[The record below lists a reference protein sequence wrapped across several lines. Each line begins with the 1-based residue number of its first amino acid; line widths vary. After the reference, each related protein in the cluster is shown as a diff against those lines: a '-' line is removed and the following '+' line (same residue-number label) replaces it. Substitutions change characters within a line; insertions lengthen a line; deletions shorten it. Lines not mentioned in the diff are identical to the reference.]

1 MRRIIETTLDTI
13 LARQRRPIYRPRALS
28 RVPELPIGFV
38 PRSDPNFYFLSRK
51 F

>member
-1 MRRIIETTLDTI
+1 MRRILDTI
-13 LARQRRPIYRPRALS
+13 LARNPRRPIYRPKATYRA
-28 RVPELPIGFV
+28 PEPPIGFV

>member
-1 MRRIIETTLDTI
+1 MRRILDT
-13 LARQRRPIYRPRALS
+13 LMSRSSRRPIYKPRVHN
-28 RVPELPIGFV
+28 RVPETPIGFV

>member
-1 MRRIIETTLDTI
+1 MKRILETIFT
-13 LARQRRPIYRPRALS
+13 RSPRRPIYRPRVMN
-28 RVPELPIGFV
+28 RVPDLPIGFV

>member
-1 MRRIIETTLDTI
+1 MRKI
-13 LARQRRPIYRPRALS
+13 LESIFTARSSRRTIYRPRAMN
-28 RVPELPIGFV
+28 RIPELPIGFV

>member
-1 MRRIIETTLDTI
+1 MKRILETI
-13 LARQRRPIYRPRALS
+13 LARGPRRPVYKPRIVN

>member
-1 MRRIIETTLDTI
+1 MRRILDT
-13 LARQRRPIYRPRALS
+13 LMSRSSRRPIYKPRVIN

>member
-1 MRRIIETTLDTI
+1 MRKIIESLFI
-13 LARQRRPIYRPRALS
+13 RSPRRQIYRPRVVN

-38 PRSDPNFYFLSRK
+38 RRSDPNFYFLSRK